1 MHIATTKGRC
11 FRWRGGETVLEEKTR
26 ECAMA
31 SMEAAF
37 EAMKTLPPIDQER
50 LMGIIDGLVIA
61 NSIHIQKKGGTG

>member
-1 MHIATTKGRC
+1 M
-11 FRWRGGETVLEEKTR
+11 LEEKTR
-26 ECAMA
+26 ECAIA

-37 EAMKTLPPIDQER
+37 EAMKTLPPIDRER

>member
-1 MHIATTKGRC
+1 
-11 FRWRGGETVLEEKTR
+11 
-26 ECAMA
+26 MA